1 FKPNFLVRA
10 HLVVNNRVP
19 FFIDVLCGETSIWYL
34 AWWME
39 FLSINVTAKKCSC
52 QLNPQEM
59 LN

>member
-1 FKPNFLVRA
+1 MESFHHIYDTIKHLNLISWLRA

-39 FLSINVTAKKCSC
+39 FLSINVTA
-52 QLNPQEM
+52 
-59 LN
+59 